1 MVRSDMTTGQGGHC
15 PGATPMHEKRFLVSF
30 IVDDQPTTI
39 EVNSTGDDLTPE
51 QARAHIEAHPAVN
64 AGRRTSASRVTPL
77 RPPDSQP
84 GHSYQPGSSHRSNAR
99 ARCLPAAVTL
109 PASKRYRIRPSWRLT
124 TSFCGLPPRRSAA
137 PACTC
142 NAAP

>member
-1 MVRSDMTTGQGGHC
+1 MTEQGSGPCLRMTRPAGQKFRPAAARRRRQRKKQRTPTHVSMVRSDMTTGQGGHC

-64 AGRRTSASRVTPL
+64 AGGRISDIRITPIL
-77 RPPDSQP
+77 HPDSEP
-84 GHSYQPGSSHRSNAR
+84 GHNYQP
-99 ARCLPAAVTL
+99 
-109 PASKRYRIRPSWRLT
+109 
-124 TSFCGLPPRRSAA
+124 
-137 PACTC
+137 
-142 NAAP
+142 